1 MNPFQISISDAE
13 TFMLIL
19 TRVGGILFTAPVFE
33 SSNIPV
39 PVKIGLSAAL
49 ALIFFPQV
57 GFRFE
62 QESVAVLGG
71 AMAGEMAIGMI
82 IGLAARLIF
91 AAVDM
96 AGQVVGFQMGLGIVS
111 VFDPFTQSQTSLV
124 SQFKNLIAMLLFF
137 SFNAHHLFLLAM
149 AKSYQLVPVAGL
161 SFSSSLSQ
169 LMISLSGGMFVLA
182 LQIGAPVLAI
192 NLFVNVGLGVVA
204 RTVPQINVLIVSF
217 PLTIGV
223 GLLAL
228 GMALPFVAEVLKKS
242 FTLMGPQLDALLRA
256 M

>member
-1 MNPFQISISDAE
+1 MNLFQISISDAE
-13 TFMLIL
+13 TFLLIL

-33 SSNIPV
+33 SRNIPV
-39 PVKIGLSAAL
+39 PVKVGLAAAL
-49 ALIFFPQV
+49 AFIFFPQV

-62 QESVAVLGG
+62 QKSVAVLAG
-71 AMAGEMAIGMI
+71 AMAGELAIGMI

-91 AAVDM
+91 AAVEM

-111 VFDPFTQSQTSLV
+111 VFDPFTQTQTSLV
-124 SQFKNLIAMLLFF
+124 AQFKNLIAMLLFF
-137 SFNAHHLFLLAM
+137 SFNAHHLFLGAM

-161 SFSSSLSQ
+161 NFSSPLSH
-169 LMISLSGGMFVLA
+169 LMISLAGGMFVLA

-192 NLFVNVGLGVVA
+192 NLFVSVGLGVVA
-204 RTVPQINVLIVSF
+204 RTVPQINVLIMSF

-228 GMALPFVAEVLKKS
+228 GMAVPFVAEVLKKS
-242 FTLMGPQLDALLRA
+242 FTLMGLQLDALLRA